1 MFTKQIG
8 EQKLMKLITD
18 KRITKITDAISTI
31 KALKIV
37 IFIIVSWLIFGSITK
52 IDPYPFLFSST
63 ITNYSGFILTII
75 ILIATKTEENLQKTA
90 DKNNKTK
97 SDTSDSIEQI
107 NKILDKQNKLIL
119 QIAKKLDI
127 DV

>member
-1 MFTKQIG
+1 
-8 EQKLMKLITD
+8 MKLITD
-18 KRITKITDAISTI
+18 KKITKITDAISTI

-37 IFIIVSWLIFGSITK
+37 IFIIISWLIFGSITK

-75 ILIATKTEENLQKTA
+75 ILIATKTEEKLQKTS
-90 DKNNKTK
+90 NESNKTGRI
-97 SDTSDSIEQI
+97 SDENIEQI
-107 NKILDKQNKLIL
+107 NKKLEQQNELIL

-127 DV
+127 DI